1 MGRLIAIIAPI
12 AILIVLGVGG
22 VIAVSA
28 MKPEPEKNDEPR
40 AGLNVFAEQVRT
52 GSLTITVEAQGE
64 VRPKREIIVAP
75 QISGRVTYV
84 SPDFVDGGFIK
95 RGQVLVRVEPAD
107 YELAVVRAKSIVA
120 SAEQGLAREVAEAQ
134 LAQQDLADLG
144 LTDASP
150 LARRE
155 PQLAEARAALDAAK
169 AQLAEAELSL
179 NRTAVIAPF
188 DGRVRDRMADIG
200 QFVSPGQSLGNI
212 FATDVVEVALPLKD
226 ADLGQLGLPIAF
238 SASAQEPGP
247 KVEFTAT
254 VGGKPRTWVGEI
266 VRTGA
271 AINSQTR
278 QINVFAE
285 LKDPFGA
292 GADDGAPMAP
302 GLFVNARIQGET
314 LGNVMIAPRAS
325 LRGDDRLFIGDPK
338 TGKLSIRTVDVA
350 YSDRDGAYLRSGVEP
365 GELAVTSPIQAA
377 FDGMSITVLERL
389 PDGTVK
395 VHGEKKKPAAETE
408 AIAEAGTTEGGEG
421 SAQ

>member
-1 MGRLIAIIAPI
+1 MGRWIAIIAPI
-12 AILIVLGVGG
+12 AIVVVLGVGG
-22 VIAVSA
+22 VIAITA
-28 MKPEPEKNDEPR
+28 MKPEPAKNDEPR
-40 AGLNVFAEQVRT
+40 AGLNVFAEPVKA

-64 VRPKREIIVAP
+64 VHPKREIIVAP
-75 QISGRVTYV
+75 QIAGRVTYV

-107 YELAVVRAKSIVA
+107 YELAVVRARSIVA
-120 SAEQGLAREVAEAQ
+120 SAEQGLAREIAEAE
-134 LAQQDLADLG
+134 LAQKDLTDLG
-144 LTDASP
+144 LADASP

-155 PQLAEARAALDAAK
+155 PQLAEARAALESAK

-179 NRTAVIAPF
+179 GRTAVVAPF
-188 DGRVRDRMADIG
+188 DGRVRERSADIG

-238 SASAQEPGP
+238 SATPQNPGP
-247 KVEFTAT
+247 RVEFSAV
-254 VGGKPRTWVGEI
+254 VGGQPRTWAGEI

-285 LKDPFGA
+285 LKDPFGE

-302 GLFVNARIQGET
+302 GLFVNARIEGEK
-314 LGNVMIAPRAS
+314 LDNILIAPRAA
-325 LRGDDRLFIGDPK
+325 LRGDNRLFIGDPK
-338 TGKLSIRTVDVA
+338 NGKLSIRPVDVA
-350 YSDRDGAYLRSGVEP
+350 YSDRTGAYLRSGVEP
-365 GELAVTSPIQAA
+365 GELAITSPIQAA

-395 VHGEKKKPAAETE
+395 VHGEKKKADAD
-408 AIAEAGTTEGGEG
+408 ALADAGTKEGGEG

>member
-12 AILIVLGVGG
+12 AILLILGVGG

-28 MKPEPEKNDEPR
+28 MKPEPEKNEEPQ
-40 AGLNVFAEQVRT
+40 AGLNVFAEQVKQ
-52 GSLTITVEAQGE
+52 GALTITVEAQGE
-64 VRPKREIIVAP
+64 VSPKREIIVAP
-75 QISGRVTYV
+75 QIAGRVSYV
-84 SPDFVDGGFIK
+84 SPDFIDGGFIR
-95 RGQVLVRVEPAD
+95 RGQVLVRVEAAD
-107 YELAVVRAKSIVA
+107 SELGVVRARSIVA
-120 SAEQGLAREVAEAQ
+120 TAEQALAREIAEAE
-134 LAQQDLADLG
+134 LARQDLENLG

-155 PQLAEARAALDAAK
+155 PQLAEARAALEAAK
-169 AQLAEAELSL
+169 AQLSEAELNL
-179 NRTAVIAPF
+179 NRTAIIAPF
-188 DGRVRDRMADIG
+188 DGRVRERSADIG

-238 SASAQEPGP
+238 SSSADKPGP
-247 KVEFTAT
+247 RVEFSAV
-254 VGGKPRTWVGEI
+254 VGGEPRTWVGEV

-292 GADDGAPMAP
+292 GADNGAPMAP
-302 GLFVNARIQGET
+302 GLFVTARIQGET
-314 LGNVMIAPRAS
+314 LDNVMIAPRAS
-325 LRGDDRLFIGDPK
+325 LRGDNRLFIGDPK
-338 TGKLSIRTVDVA
+338 TGKLSIRSVDVA
-350 YSDRDGAYLRSGVEP
+350 FSDRDGAYLHSGVEP
-365 GELAVTSPIQAA
+365 GELAITSPIQAP
-377 FDGMSITVLERL
+377 FDGMSINVLERL

-395 VHGEKKKPAAETE
+395 VHGEKKSKETSE
-408 AIAEAGTTEGGEG
+408 ALAEAAANEGGEG

>member
-12 AILIVLGVGG
+12 AILLILGVGG
-22 VIAVSA
+22 VIAITA
-28 MKPEPEKNDEPR
+28 MKPVPEKNDEPR
-40 AGLNVFAEQVRT
+40 PGLNVFAEQVT
-52 GSLTITVEAQGE
+52 SGSLTITVEAQGE
-64 VRPKREIIVAP
+64 VRPKREIIVSP

-107 YELAVVRAKSIVA
+107 YELTIVRARSIVA
-120 SAEQGLAREVAEAQ
+120 SAEQGLAREIAEAE
-134 LAQQDLADLG
+134 LAQQDLKDLG
-144 LTDASP
+144 LADASP

-155 PQLAEARAALDAAK
+155 PQLAEARASLEAAK

-179 NRTAVIAPF
+179 GRTAIVAPF
-188 DGRVRDRMADIG
+188 DGRVRERSADIG
-200 QFVSPGQSLGNI
+200 QFASPGQALGTI

-238 SASAQEPGP
+238 SASADQPGP
-247 KVEFTAT
+247 KVEFSAV
-254 VGGKPRTWVGEI
+254 VGGKPRTWIGEI

-285 LKDPFGA
+285 LKDPFGT

-302 GLFVNARIQGET
+302 GLFVNARIQGT
-314 LGNVMIAPRAS
+314 TIDSVLIAPRAA
-325 LRGDDRLFIGDPK
+325 LRGDDRLFVGDAK
-338 TGKLSIRTVDVA
+338 NGKLSIRSVDVA
-350 YSDRDGAYLRSGVEP
+350 FSDRTGAYLRSGVEP
-365 GELAVTSPIQAA
+365 GELAITSPIQAA
-377 FDGMSITVLERL
+377 FDGMSITVMERL

-395 VHGEKKKPAAETE
+395 VHGDQKKTASE
-408 AIAEAGTTEGGEG
+408 AEAVADAGMKEGGEG